1 MPLTVVLEDRMAGKE
16 LGTDTERGGKFRQLS
31 GFYKVAQQILL
42 IGIPMSG
49 IIFVLDLQSKF
60 RIAVFKEQFLCLYLG
75 LTLAAIFLTVPGSKS
90 DKGRLPFHDVLLS
103 ALALGIGIFG
113 TVVYPT
119 FLDTGPLYVGPEYV
133 ILGIIEILL
142 VLEATRRTTGWVLV
156 ILAGVFILYAL
167 FHNLFPGPFYGEPVS
182 VSRLS
187 VYLFLDTAGILGV
200 PMWVAGSVI
209 FAFILLGSFLS
220 FTGGSKVFNDFA
232 MATLAR
238 YRGGPAKVSIVGSSL
253 FGMISGSAVANVA
266 AVGVVTIPMMKKSG
280 YPAAKSGAIEAVAST
295 GGQLMPPVMG
305 VAAFVVAELLSVPYS
320 HVAIAAAVPA
330 ILYYMVLFMQVD
342 LEAAKYN
349 IKGVST
355 SIRISDVYKRLWVI
369 ALPLA
374 VLVYALFVLNYEA
387 GLSGIISVVVLYVFG
402 FLAKETRIGLRKL
415 IGALEDTGRG
425 LLEIGAISASA
436 GIIIGVLYVTGLGT
450 VISYILLDV
459 GKNSLFLML
468 LLTAVVGIVLGMGM
482 PTTSVYI
489 ILAVLVAPALVNMGI
504 MPMAAHLFI
513 LYFGVISMITP
524 PVCLATFA
532 AASIAQSPQMKTG
545 IYAMRFGLASF
556 IIPFVF
562 VYSPGLILKGSAFD
576 LFLAIGSTTVGLFFV
591 SAGVVG
597 RLFQNLNLF
606 ERALFIIGGIGALF
620 PLTPDSHVALWTLN
634 AGGFVLCIATAL
646 LPWRRARRARR
657 GAGPG
662 GGPEIS

>member
-1 MPLTVVLEDRMAGKE
+1 MAGKE

-31 GFYKVAQQILL
+31 GFFKMANRVLL
-42 IGIPMSG
+42 MAIPISG
-49 IIFVLDLQSKF
+49 IIFVLDLHTKLQMPL
-60 RIAVFKEQFLCLYLG
+60 FKEQFLCFYLG
-75 LTLAAIFLTVPGSKS
+75 LTLAAVFLTVPSTPSGR
-90 DKGRLPFHDVLLS
+90 GRLPFYDVLLS
-103 ALALGIGIFG
+103 VLALGIGFFG
-113 TVVYPT
+113 VIAYPT
-119 FLDTGPLYVGPEYV
+119 FLDTGPLYAGPEYV
-133 ILGIIEILL
+133 ILGIIEVLL

-167 FHNLFPGPFYGEPVS
+167 FHNMFPQPFYGEPIKVE
-182 VSRLS
+182 RLA

-220 FTGGSKVFNDFA
+220 FTGGSKVFNDFS

-238 YRGGPAKVSIVGSSL
+238 YRGGPAKVAIVGSSL

-280 YPAAKSGAIEAVAST
+280 YSAVKAGAIEAVAST

-305 VAAFVVAELLSVPYS
+305 VAAFVVAELLAVPYS

-342 LEAAKYN
+342 LEAAKFN
-349 IKGVST
+349 IRGVSVPV
-355 SIRISDVYKRLWVI
+355 RLADVYKRLWIIV
-369 ALPLA
+369 LPLA

-387 GLSGIISVVVLYVFG
+387 GLSGVLSVAVLYLFG
-402 FLAKETRIGLRKL
+402 FVSKDSRITMRKL
-415 IGALEDTGRG
+415 VSALEDTGRG
-425 LLEIGAISASA
+425 LLEVGAISASA

-468 LLTAVVGIVLGMGM
+468 LLTALVGIILGMGM

-489 ILAVLVAPALVNMGI
+489 ILAVLVAPTLVNMGI

-513 LYFGVISMITP
+513 FYFGVISMITP

-532 AASIAQSPQMKTG
+532 AASIAGSPQVKTG
-545 IYAMRFGLASF
+545 ILAVRFGLASF

-562 VYSPGLILKGSAFD
+562 VYSPGLILKGSALD
-576 LFLAIGSTTVGLFFV
+576 IFLAVVSTTAGLFFV

-597 RLFQNLNLF
+597 YLFQNLKVLERLF
-606 ERALFIIGGIGALF
+606 FIIGGIGVLF
-620 PLTPDSHVALWTLN
+620 PLTSESHIALWILNIGGLALCLAVAL
-634 AGGFVLCIATAL
+634 FV
-646 LPWRRARRARR
+646 WRRAQVGKRIASDQPHVS
-657 GAGPG
+657 GSDSA
-662 GGPEIS
+662 